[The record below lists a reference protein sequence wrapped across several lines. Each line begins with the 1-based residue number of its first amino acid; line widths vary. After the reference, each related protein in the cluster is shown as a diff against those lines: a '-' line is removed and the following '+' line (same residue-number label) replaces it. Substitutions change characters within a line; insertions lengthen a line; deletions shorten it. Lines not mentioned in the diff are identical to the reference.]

1 MPSSIS
7 PQSLGSNLQN
17 FKNDKRSKV
26 LVSVAFGWFLVLGM
40 RLVMPVILPGVILE
54 YNLSLTAAGGAITIM
69 WIAYSVV
76 QFPAGIFS
84 DNFGERKI
92 LTLSI
97 LIGALG
103 IILFSFSRSFN
114 FFIFACIIFG
124 LGSGLFGT
132 PRVTSLSKIYP
143 ENDGTVLG
151 FTFSAGNFGSA
162 VLPFIAGILATYFGW
177 RFGFIFC
184 IPLFIIAIFLLWSS
198 PFKPPSSSTWSRY
211 ELSKN
216 VKLLIEGLS
225 KKDVLLVSSATL
237 LSVFTFQG
245 FTSFFPLFLITM
257 KGTSATMAT
266 TIFSVFFIT
275 GAISQPIS
283 GIISDRYGERRLLL
297 YLAALHAL
305 CLLSLPF
312 VHGTI
317 PLILLSILLGTRA
330 GLAPVNNA
338 YLASSIPSKVQG
350 SGLGFLRSIFIGI
363 GALASLMIGVIAD
376 NYSFD
381 LAFLFLGGLF
391 FIATLCYFFL
401 PPSRE

>member
-1 MPSSIS
+1 
-7 PQSLGSNLQN
+7 
-17 FKNDKRSKV
+17 
-26 LVSVAFGWFLVLGM
+26 
-40 RLVMPVILPGVILE
+40 
-54 YNLSLTAAGGAITIM
+54 M

-103 IILFSFSRSFN
+103 IILFSFSSSFN
-114 FFIFACIIFG
+114 FFMFACIVFG

-162 VLPFIAGILATYFGW
+162 ILPFIAGILATYFGW

-184 IPLFIIAIFLLWSS
+184 IPLFIIAILLLWNS
-198 PFKPPSSSTWSRY
+198 PFKPPSSSTWGRY
-211 ELSKN
+211 DLYKN

-297 YLAALHAL
+297 YLAALHSL

-312 VHGTI
+312 IYGTI

-350 SGLGFLRSIFIGI
+350 TGLGFLRSIFIGI
-363 GALASLMIGVIAD
+363 GAFASFMVGVIAD

-381 LAFLFLGGLF
+381 LAFLLLGGLF

-401 PPSRE
+401 SPSRE